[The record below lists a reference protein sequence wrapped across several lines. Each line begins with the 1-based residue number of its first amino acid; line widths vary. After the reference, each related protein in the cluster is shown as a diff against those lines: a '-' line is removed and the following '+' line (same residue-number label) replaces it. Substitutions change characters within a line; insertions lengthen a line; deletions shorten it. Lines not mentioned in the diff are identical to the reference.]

1 MDLCRCLCQEWDVAS
16 TLLTH
21 KTDPCPALVGKRV
34 LELGCGHGLPGII
47 PLLAGAQ
54 VHFQVRNLDQLCMGL
69 LPGTAPWLQL
79 HADACMLAT
88 APVHHLV
95 RGACKCR
102 LHAHEVVLPRAK
114 LLEPHHCQSDIVSAV
129 CRTTTGRCWWS

>member
-1 MDLCRCLCQEWDVAS
+1 MDLCRCLCQEWDIAS

-54 VHFQVRNLDQLCMGL
+54 VHFQVRGL
-69 LPGTAPWLQL
+69 ISCVHGTAPWLQL
-79 HADACMLAT
+79 HANGCMLAT
-88 APVHHLV
+88 APMQLWV
-95 RGACKCR
+95 RGACRCR
-102 LHAHEVVLPRAK
+102 WHEHEV
-114 LLEPHHCQSDIVSAV
+114 LLACGAAQLFHPHRCQ
-129 CRTTTGRCWWS
+129 

>member
-54 VHFQVRNLDQLCMGL
+54 VHFQVRRDCSL
-69 LPGTAPWLQL
+69 APAACRCL
-79 HADACMLAT
+79 HA
-88 APVHHLV
+88 
-95 RGACKCR
+95 
-102 LHAHEVVLPRAK
+102 
-114 LLEPHHCQSDIVSAV
+114 
-129 CRTTTGRCWWS
+129 GRCPCAMWGEKSMQV